1 MQDFVEI
8 IYSVMKVKL
17 LKFFSPAIEIEIS
30 RFAKRSLVTK
40 TLSKRFAARKKIVR
54 SNLCYKYFQKVT
66 THYLKVKLA
75 YDLKIEVDDLPIQ
88 SWSLL
93 SCRIIQ

>member
-40 TLSKRFAARKKIVR
+40 TLSKRFAAWNKIVR

-66 THYLKVKLA
+66 TKLQCMFSISHYLKVKLA
-75 YDLKIEVDDLPIQ
+75 YYLKIDVDDLPIQ
-88 SWSLL
+88 S
-93 SCRIIQ
+93 